1 MINKIKHKN
10 KVWFIVGGVVL
21 LTGISLLVAN
31 KLKKKKLIKQQ
42 EALDLQQQENLKEV
56 EKNIQGTQEANT
68 QKGDSIVPVRNFN
81 KSINNKFTDIYG
93 VTLLPAKKSNNSI
106 EGHIYAQG
114 FATLRK
120 TPEVNNPKGITDL
133 WQSNI
138 IGKISAG
145 GVIGKIVSEKYDNL
159 DPPMRWFMVKLVKP
173 MKGWNYAW
181 VRADVVTFNPFVK
194 GGKKSSS
201 FIGDDM
207 VVRYDNSYQLGAQ
220 VFPH

>member
-1 MINKIKHKN
+1 MINKKYKN
-10 KVWFIVGGVVL
+10 KVWYIVGGVIL
-21 LTGISLLVAN
+21 LTGVGLLVAKN
-31 KLKKKKLIKQQ
+31 IKKKKLLKEQ

-68 QKGDSIVPVRNFN
+68 QKGDKIVPVRNFN
-81 KSINNKFTDIYG
+81 MGINNKFSDIYG
-93 VTLLPAKKSNNSI
+93 VTLFPAKKSNNSI
-106 EGHIYAQG
+106 EGHIYAQD

-120 TPEVNNPKGITDL
+120 TPEVNNSKGITDL
-133 WQSNI
+133 WKNNI

-159 DPPMRWFMVKLVKP
+159 DPPMRWFLVKLNKP
-173 MKGWNYAW
+173 LKGWTYAW

-194 GGKKSSS
+194 GDKKSN
-201 FIGDDM
+201 FLGDDM